1 MEQRPH
7 DPVVASIHTALD
19 RLESTRSHSAP
30 QPTAEEL
37 HAETAQ
43 EEAADTIQE
52 DQAGG
57 TVQEEEDCFLSA
69 IPFEEEEEAAATYE
83 ARPRACTRRQGRRE
97 AKKAARLAREQTPEV
112 LIYTTHR
119 CLVPYA
125 RGLSVSCPALAESRA
140 LAACLGWV

>member
-30 QPTAEEL
+30 QPTA
-37 HAETAQ
+37 AQ
-43 EEAADTIQE
+43 EEAADTVQE
-52 DQAGG
+52 DQAAD